1 MILIDFIF
9 NMWCQKKKKV
19 KFFSDGSK
27 ENMLVRAQEVLIF
40 AKNKY
45 LLAPPGALKVG
56 LSRYP

>member
-19 KFFSDGSK
+19 KFFSDGIK

-45 LLAPPGALKVG
+45 LFLQ
-56 LSRYP
+56 

>member
-1 MILIDFIF
+1 
-9 NMWCQKKKKV
+9 MWCQKKKKV
-19 KFFSDGSK
+19 KFFSDGIK

-45 LLAPPGALKVG
+45 LLVPPGALKVG

>member
-1 MILIDFIF
+1 
-9 NMWCQKKKKV
+9 MWCQKKKKV
-19 KFFSDGSK
+19 KFFSDGIK

-56 LSRYP
+56 LREAIIREKKDFL